1 MNKQS
6 FSSNKHILI
15 LTTPFRPNVG
25 GVETHLDDLIAA
37 GTKQG
42 FNFSILTYQP
52 LITKAHGQIIEK
64 GDGFVIYRLPW
75 VRMNLFLTFAKF
87 PFFEFLY
94 LFPGL
99 FSLGLFFLL
108 FNRSKINTIH
118 TQGLV
123 AGAVGVFLGKIF
135 QKPVV
140 ISTHSIYNFPKIG
153 LYPFFVKFLFRNC
166 EHILTLSNQSRQ
178 EVLGLGIPQDKVSVF
193 TYWIDQNIFKPN
205 NKQKARELLGLNNAH
220 ICLFVGRLV
229 PGKGVEELL
238 EASRKTPEVTFLIVG
253 DGPLKDKIIKLEGQ
267 SNVEFVGKVDNK
279 KLAVYYNA
287 ADILIVPSTHEE
299 GFGRVIL
306 EALSCGLPVIA
317 ANRGGIREALSTKVG
332 IFIDVTSSNISRNL
346 KNIFRYPDKL
356 AKLASSA
363 RDYSKTHF
371 GEKNAIRILKYYE
384 REDKGVLIITSHY
397 PPNIGGVES
406 HLQALVAGLAK
417 FKWNVFI
424 STYQPLASSKTAPL
438 FEKRE
443 NFRCFRLPWFGF
455 NIVHKLTNYP
465 ALEFIY
471 LFPGLFL
478 ISFFVL
484 IRYKSQIDVIHSQG
498 LVPTAVGI
506 LLSKI
511 FGKRVVSSTHNLYF
525 FPKKGLYPLVSRF
538 IFLQSNQILT
548 PTNFAK
554 RELVKLGVLG
564 NKISVFHYW
573 IDLAHFSPINKP
585 KAREELKWSK
595 FTILFVGRL
604 IETKGIILLLEAFL
618 EIDSSIQLVV
628 IGDGPLRDYVINASN
643 KSTNIKYL
651 GRVENDRLVP
661 FYSGA
666 DLILVP
672 SIVDEGF
679 GFVIMEA
686 IACGTPVIA
695 SKKGG
700 LSDALTPAIGKL
712 IEPTV
717 FNLKKWIEHFFH
729 SRQKLNDLTS
739 NTRKY
744 ATENFG
750 ENNIKEIIRAY
761 EN

>member
-1 MNKQS
+1 MS
-6 FSSNKHILI
+6 KHILI

-25 GVETHLDDLIAA
+25 GVETHLDDLITA
-37 GTKQG
+37 GTKRG
-42 FNFSILTYQP
+42 IDFSVLTYQP
-52 LITKAHGQIIEK
+52 LITKAHGQVKEK

-75 VRMNLFLTFAKF
+75 IRMNLFLIFTKF

-99 FSLGLFFLL
+99 FFLGLFFLL
-108 FNRSKINTIH
+108 FNRSKVDTIH
-118 TQGLV
+118 AQGLV

-135 QKPVV
+135 QKPVI
-140 ISTHSIYNFPKIG
+140 ISTHSIYNFPKKG
-153 LYPFFVKFLFRNC
+153 SYPLFVKFLFKNC

-178 EVLGLGIPQDKVSVF
+178 EILDLGIPQDKVSVF
-193 TYWIDQNIFKPN
+193 TYWIDQNIFKPMV
-205 NKQKARELLGLNNAH
+205 KQKAREILGLNNDH

-229 PGKGVEELL
+229 LGKGVEELL
-238 EASRKTPEVTFLIVG
+238 EASKKTPNVTFLIVG
-253 DGPLKDKIIKLEGQ
+253 DGPFKDEIFKLKGQ
-267 SNVEFVGKVDNK
+267 SNVKFAGKIDNK
-279 KLAVYYNA
+279 KLAVYYSA
-287 ADILIVPSTHEE
+287 ADVLLVPSTHEE

-332 IFIDVTSSNISRNL
+332 IFIEVTPLNISRVL
-346 KNIFRYPDKL
+346 KNIFRYPEKL

-363 RDYSKTHF
+363 RDYSKIHF
-371 GEKNAIRILKYYE
+371 GERNAMKILKYYE

-417 FKWNVFI
+417 LKWNVFI

-484 IRYKSQIDVIHSQG
+484 VRYRSQIDVIHSQG

-511 FGKRVVSSTHNLYF
+511 FGKKIVSSTHNLYF
-525 FPKKGLYPLVSRF
+525 FPKRGLYPLVSRF
-538 IFLQSNQILT
+538 IFSQSNKILT

-554 RELVKLGVLG
+554 RELVKLGVHD
-564 NKISVFHYW
+564 NKISIFHYW
-573 IDLAHFSPINKP
+573 IDLAHFSPINKL
-585 KAREELKWSK
+585 KARQDLKWDK
-595 FTILFVGRL
+595 FTVLFVGRL
-604 IETKGIILLLEAFL
+604 IETKGIMLLLKAFL
-618 EIDSSIQLVV
+618 EIDLSIQLVI

-643 KSTNIKYL
+643 KSKNIKYL
-651 GRVENDRLVP
+651 GRVENDKLVP
-661 FYSGA
+661 FYSAA
-666 DLILVP
+666 DLVLVP

-686 IACGTPVIA
+686 IACSTPVIA

-700 LSDALTPAIGKL
+700 LSDALNPSIGKL

-717 FNLKKWIEHFFH
+717 SNLKKWIEYFFH
-729 SRQKLNDLTS
+729 SRQKLNDLTL

-744 ATENFG
+744 ATEHFG
-750 ENNIKEIIRAY
+750 ENNIKEIINTY